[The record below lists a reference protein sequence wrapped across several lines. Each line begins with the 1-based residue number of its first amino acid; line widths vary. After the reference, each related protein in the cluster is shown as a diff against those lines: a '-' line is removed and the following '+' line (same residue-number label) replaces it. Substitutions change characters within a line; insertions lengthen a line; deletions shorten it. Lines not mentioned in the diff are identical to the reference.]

1 LGRDTGAQDAD
12 ATKAELFD
20 AVSHPV
26 RIKILEALNEKP
38 MGFAELGRVVGIE
51 SGGHLSFH
59 LTKLGHLIRTNSQGD
74 YVLTGDGRDALW
86 TVHSPGERSPA
97 LEATPSQAH
106 RIAVLPLSNLGP
118 DPKDEYF
125 ADGMTEEIISAVSGI
140 SNLDVISRTS
150 VMGYKGTTKKV
161 EEIGRDLKVGSVL
174 EGSFRK
180 VGKRIRVTVQLIEVP
195 RDRHLWGQNY
205 DRSLGGIFSVQSDV
219 AKQVADALRVEILS
233 LEMKRIEKKPSE
245 SVEAH
250 TLYLKGIYHLMSR
263 PTSQVDLV
271 GKAIEYF
278 KLACEQD
285 PRFALAYA
293 KLAECELLLG
303 DETMPSRE
311 AVPKAKEHTAR
322 ALSLDDEL
330 AEAHLVHA
338 MIANQ
343 YDWDWIEAEK
353 SFRKSLSLN
362 PSLADAH
369 TMFSWFLAMMG
380 RSKEAISEAKRACEL
395 DPMSSFTH
403 QLGGFSNWIAGD
415 YRGARVMEMR
425 SLELSPSNAY
435 AHMNLGMISA
445 TEGKFEDAVKEADEA
460 LKLADD
466 TSLRS
471 SQALAYAQAGL
482 KEKARKILDGVK
494 SNKYSGYP
502 SPALNGTAYYL
513 LGEKDEGWK
522 WMQDAYEARD
532 SHLVMFNR
540 NPTMWAA
547 REDPRFL
554 GLLKRLGLDSAAGKL
569 EHLR

>member
-1 LGRDTGAQDAD
+1 MGRDSGAQDTD
-12 ATKAELFD
+12 ATKAGLFD

-26 RIKILEALNEKP
+26 RIKILKALNEKP
-38 MGFAELGRVVGIE
+38 MGFAELGRAVGIE

-59 LTKLGHLIRTNSQGD
+59 LTKLGHLVRTDSRGD

-86 TVHSPGERSPA
+86 TVHSPDERSLA

-118 DPKDEYF
+118 EPKDEYF

-161 EEIGRDLKVGSVL
+161 EEIGRELKVGSVL

-219 AKQVADALRVEILS
+219 ARQVADALRVKILGP
-233 LEMKRIEKKPSE
+233 EMKRIRKKPTE
-245 SVEAH
+245 NAEAY
-250 TLYLKGIYHLMSR
+250 TLYLRGIHHFRSK
-263 PTSQVDLV
+263 PTSQVGLV
-271 GKAIEYF
+271 GKATGYF

-293 KLAECELLLG
+293 KLAECELLLAG
-303 DETMPSRE
+303 ETMPSKE
-311 AVPKAKEHTAR
+311 AVPIAKEHAAQ
-322 ALSLDDEL
+322 ALLLDDKL

-343 YDWDWIEAEK
+343 YDWDWADAEK
-353 SFRKSLSLN
+353 GFREAISLK

-369 TMFSWFLAMMG
+369 TWFSWFMAMMG
-380 RSKEAISEAKRACEL
+380 RSAEAISEATRACEL
-395 DPMSSFTH
+395 DPMSSFTY
-403 QLGGFSNWIAGD
+403 QLAGFSDWIAGD
-415 YRGARVMEMR
+415 YVTARALEKR

-435 AHMNLGMISA
+435 AYMNLAGISA
-445 TEGKFEDAVKEADEA
+445 SEGKYDEAVKEADEA
-460 LKLADD
+460 LELAND
-466 TSLRS
+466 TSLATGKA
-471 SQALAYAQAGL
+471 QVYATAGL
-482 KEKARKILDGVK
+482 KEKAREILDGVLSK
-494 SNKYSGYP
+494 KYSGYP
-502 SPALNGTAYYL
+502 SPSLIGTVFYL
-513 LGEKDEGWK
+513 LGERDEGWK
-522 WMQDAYEARD
+522 WMQDAYEARETA
-532 SHLVMFNR
+532 LVMYSR
-540 NPTMWAA
+540 NPTMRAA
-547 REDPRFL
+547 REDPRYL
-554 GLLKRLGLDSAAGKL
+554 GLLKRLGLDLTAQPA
-569 EHLR
+569 